1 MVRES
6 DAFDD
11 DTDHWGVVQDQ
22 DEHVQRRQL
31 TCITCANWL
40 ATRLL
45 FLLLVVL
52 FIVWTGKLGYG

>member
-1 MVRES
+1 VRQS

-22 DEHVQRRQL
+22 DERDRKRQL
-31 TCITCANWL
+31 MCLSCSWWL
-40 ATRLL
+40 ATRTL
-45 FLLLVVL
+45 FLLMVVL